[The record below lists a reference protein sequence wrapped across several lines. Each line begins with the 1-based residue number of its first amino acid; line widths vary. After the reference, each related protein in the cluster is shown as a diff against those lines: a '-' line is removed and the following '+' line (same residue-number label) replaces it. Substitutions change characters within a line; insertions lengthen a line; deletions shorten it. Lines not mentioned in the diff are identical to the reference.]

1 MPVETSERI
10 VKDQELMDL
19 IYESKNDLAS
29 DITDLDSKISQ
40 EINDRKTED
49 SKLDFIYKR
58 WTQQELMISQ
68 D

>member
-1 MPVETSERI
+1 LPVETSERI

-58 WTQQELMISQ
+58 
-68 D
+68 